1 MSGGDLLVSARGVT
15 KVFGTTHAL
24 RGIDLDLS
32 RGDILGFIGPNGAGK
47 TTTIRILAGLLAPT
61 QGEVTI
67 AGESVVANPRAA
79 RHIVGYMPDF
89 VGSYDFTTV
98 REYLHFFAAAHRIPK
113 KQRAA
118 AVDSALELT
127 DLVSKADTEM
137 SHLSRGMGQRASLAR
152 CLLHDPALLLLDE
165 PASGLDPR
173 GRIEMR
179 ALLRELGK
187 LGKTILISSHILS
200 ELSDFCNKVMILEK
214 GRVVASG
221 TPRDVARR
229 AATGETGDGEEV
241 PSVTFRV
248 KVAEREEDAL
258 LALRELPAVRD
269 AAVVGEKTLEGTYL
283 GTEEEASIVVETL
296 VKKGLRI
303 LAFAEKEVDLEEL
316 FLRLTKGDL
325 Q

>member
-1 MSGGDLLVSARGVT
+1 
-15 KVFGTTHAL
+15 
-24 RGIDLDLS
+24 
-32 RGDILGFIGPNGAGK
+32 
-47 TTTIRILAGLLAPT
+47 
-61 QGEVTI
+61 VTI